1 MCLVWDRP
9 PHFCYSLPSF
19 TLHCSYSLPLYSYV
33 LLSLLLPP
41 FLNNLRII
49 SHCHLHE
56 VQVQC
61 PWWWHQG
68 RYHERGKLYFCICI
82 TVASCGIQAHHVF
95 RCGGTRMMCMPCV
108 PALQSCYSFP
118 LNTVLAMGDA
128 CPEMHVLCKCVGV
141 GVNEWWNVPNVL
153 NMPWWLCITCSVM
166 YLSVAGCP
174 WVSKVQRWTGQSCTG
189 EPRGGRGRR
198 VCCDE
203 AWHCLLRRTA
213 AWGVPWVAAGWSLTG
228 QSVALCCTL
237 WHTRVAV
244 AVCILTLTTL
254 PSSHRLIFWLSLDHP
269 SKWDQW
275 HWCPVSLECADC
287 NHECSR
293 RSLQASLLWTLCV
306 LTHCMP
312 L

>member
-1 MCLVWDRP
+1 M
-9 PHFCYSLPSF
+9 YSLAYFSHLSSTTSGSF
-19 TLHCSYSLPLYSYV
+19 LTATCTRCKYSVPGDDIKEDIM
-33 LLSLLLPP
+33 
-41 FLNNLRII
+41 N
-49 SHCHLHE
+49 E
-56 VQVQC
+56 
-61 PWWWHQG
+61 
-68 RYHERGKLYFCICI
+68 
-82 TVASCGIQAHHVF
+82 ASCTSVYASQWLLVVSKLIMVF

-128 CPEMHVLCKCVGV
+128 CLEMHVLCRCVGV

-174 WVSKVQRWTGQSCTG
+174 WVSKVQRWAGQSCTG